1 MDTADVS
8 TLVRKEYL
16 QMKIVHVSCSDSGGG
31 ASQAAYRIHKGLR
44 DIGVDSK
51 MLVLKKLTGDPDVKD
66 SGTPMGRLWSQI
78 TPYLDLLPFTLMKT
92 ERSSF
97 MSLAWIGT
105 RQLSAFSQ
113 LNPDLIQLHWIC
125 GGFMRIEDI
134 AKLQKPIVWRLADMW
149 PFAGAEHYVGECQ
162 RYKQGYFKSNRP
174 ANEKGFDFNRWVW
187 KRKVKI
193 WDKLQNLTIVS
204 PSRWLAECAR
214 ESVLFGQRRIE
225 VIPTGQDVSIFRPIP
240 KDTARDIL
248 GLPQDKKLIM
258 SGTLGFSH
266 DLRKGFHLLK
276 DALPYLFKNRG
287 KDYEIFFIGDTVFKN
302 PPDLKLKAHYLGRLN
317 DSVSLSLAYSAADV
331 FVAPSV
337 EENLANTVIESM
349 ACGTPCVAF
358 QIGGMPDIIKHENN
372 GYLARPFESEDL
384 ARGIEWV
391 LESGDYYHQLKKEAR
406 SIVQREFSQEI
417 QARRYLE
424 LYEDILDSKNR

>member
-8 TLVRKEYL
+8 TLVRKEYK
-16 QMKIVHVSCSDSGGG
+16 QMKIVHAGYSDSGGG
-31 ASQAAYRIHKGLR
+31 AAQAAYRIHKGLR
-44 DIGVDSK
+44 NLGVDSK
-51 MLVLKKLTGDPDVKD
+51 MLVSKKLTEDPDVMD
-66 SGTPMGRLWSQI
+66 SGSPMGRLWSQI
-78 TPYLDLLPFTLMKT
+78 TPYLDLLPFALMRN

-97 MSLAWIGT
+97 MSLAWAGT

-113 LNPDLIQLHWIC
+113 LNPDLIHLHWIC
-125 GGFMRIEDI
+125 AGFLRLEDI

-162 RYKQGYFKSNRP
+162 RYKQGYFRHNRTS
-174 ANEKGFDFNRWVW
+174 NEKGFDFNQWVW
-187 KRKVKI
+187 KRKRKAWSKI
-193 WDKLQNLTIVS
+193 QNLTIVS
-204 PSRWLAECAR
+204 PSRWLADCAR
-214 ESVLFGQRRIE
+214 ESVLFGECRIE

-240 KDTARDIL
+240 KDTARNIL

-266 DLRKGFHLLK
+266 DPRKGSHFFK
-276 DALPYLFKNRG
+276 DALSYLFKNRG
-287 KDYEIFFIGDTVFKN
+287 KDYEIFFIGDSVSVN
-302 PPDLKLKAHYLGRLN
+302 SSDLKLKAHYLGRLN
-317 DSVSLSLAYSAADV
+317 DGVSLSLAYSAADV

-337 EENLANTVIESM
+337 QENLANTVIESM

-358 QIGGMPDIIKHENN
+358 QIGGMPDIIKHEHN
-372 GYLARPFESEDL
+372 GYLARPFDPEDL
-384 ARGIEWV
+384 AKGIEWV
-391 LESGDYYHQLKKEAR
+391 LESGDYYHQLKEEAR

-424 LYEDILDSKNR
+424 LYEDILGTKNR